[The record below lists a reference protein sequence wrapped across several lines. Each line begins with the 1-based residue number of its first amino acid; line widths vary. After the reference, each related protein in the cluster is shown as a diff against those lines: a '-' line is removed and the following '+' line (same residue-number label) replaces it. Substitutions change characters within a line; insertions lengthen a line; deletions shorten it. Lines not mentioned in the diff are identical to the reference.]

1 MNRRELLLVAAGTA
15 LACNSAVGQVQIPR
29 IGFILTGSRQ
39 ENQGLLDSFRQGLAA
54 LGWTDASNIAVLDR
68 WTDGRTERL
77 SAILKELIASGVT
90 VLVTAGTPATL
101 AAKRPSAT
109 TPIVLVG
116 VDDPVALGLV
126 DSLGRPRGNATG
138 LVLTSSEVI
147 AERLELLRALAPRL
161 QRLAVIVRTDPGLE
175 QKLQDIRSDAQR
187 KGIETWMLEAGIS
200 SNDDCDA
207 LQPGS
212 ERAQQFQSFGD
223 HFGRG

>member
-15 LACNSAVGQVQIPR
+15 LACNSALGALQIAR
-29 IGFILTGSRQ
+29 IGFIQAGSRQ

-54 LGWTDASNIAVLDR
+54 RGWTDASNIAVLDR

-138 LVLTSSEVI
+138 L
-147 AERLELLRALAPRL
+147 
-161 QRLAVIVRTDPGLE
+161 
-175 QKLQDIRSDAQR
+175 
-187 KGIETWMLEAGIS
+187 
-200 SNDDCDA
+200 
-207 LQPGS
+207 
-212 ERAQQFQSFGD
+212 F
-223 HFGRG
+223 